1 MGEIL
6 EIGFFFWL
14 GAAATTTAIMA
25 VFALASLIKRGKL
38 PEQDIPYWQGLLIYL
53 PIEAIPAAVFALTAL
68 IFSIAGIFPLIG
80 VTGSGL
86 VSLILAG
93 SIQVVVAG
101 ITLSGDADNQR
112 QKQQR
117 QLSNLEQ
124 EQDFIRQVE
133 ILERFGGNLHRMNE
147 QQLAVQKLRPDH
159 TSRWAISIPLL
170 VFLVLPI
177 VLYCCVQFF
186 SLRT

>member
-1 MGEIL
+1 MGQIL
-6 EIGFFFWL
+6 EIGFFYWL

-25 VFALASLIKRGKL
+25 VFAAASFVKRRKL

-53 PIEAIPAAVFALTAL
+53 PIAAIPAAVFALTAL
-68 IFSIAGIFPLIG
+68 ISSIAGVFPLIG

-86 VSLILAG
+86 VGLIVAG
-93 SIQVVVAG
+93 AIQVVVAG
-101 ITLSGDADNQR
+101 ITLSGDADNQQ
-112 QKQQR
+112 QKQ

-133 ILERFGGNLHRMNE
+133 ILERFGNNLQEMNK
-147 QQLAVQKLRPDH
+147 QQLAVQKLLPDY

>member
-1 MGEIL
+1 MGQIQ

-25 VFALASLIKRGKL
+25 VFAAASFVKRGKL

-53 PIEAIPAAVFALTAL
+53 TIEAIPAAVFALTAL
-68 IFSIAGIFPLIG
+68 ISSSAGVFPLIG

-86 VSLILAG
+86 VSLIVAG
-93 SIQVVVAG
+93 AIQVVVAG
-101 ITLSGDADNQR
+101 ITLSGDANNPR
-112 QKQQR
+112 QKEQR
-117 QLSNLEQ
+117 QLSNLEKAY
-124 EQDFIRQVE
+124 DFIRQVE
-133 ILERFGGNLHRMNE
+133 ILERFGNNSQEMKK
-147 QQLAVQKLRPDH
+147 QQLTVQELRPGY

-177 VLYCCVQFF
+177 VLYCCVQFL
-186 SLRT
+186 SVST